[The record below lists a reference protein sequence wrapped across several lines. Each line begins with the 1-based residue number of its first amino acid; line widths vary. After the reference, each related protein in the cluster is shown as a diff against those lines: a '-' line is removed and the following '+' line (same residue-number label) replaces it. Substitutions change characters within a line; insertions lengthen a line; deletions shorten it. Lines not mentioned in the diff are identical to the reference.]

1 MLCMRG
7 GGEVQ
12 EYAGTVVS
20 YFLRV
25 RNGRNLLV
33 EQVV

>member
-1 MLCMRG
+1 MLRMRG
-7 GGEVQ
+7 GEEVQ
-12 EYAGTVVS
+12 EYAGTEVS

-33 EQVV
+33 KQVV